1 MKKKTRGGKRKGS
14 GRPKRYETKTV
25 RIPVDIEEEVN
36 ELKLGYELMW
46 DGKQKTIH
54 QMP

>member
-1 MKKKTRGGKRKGS
+1 MVRQRKRKA
-14 GRPKRYETKTV
+14 GRPKKYPTKTV

-54 QMP
+54 PMPNGN